1 MDPKKVIIG
10 GIALIVI
17 VVSIGLILRGC
28 RSPGEEVQS
37 ALALEMGT
45 ILGDEIIRQLDADGS
60 VVVITRP
67 MGENVRQKA
76 MEEVKSLRRALEK
89 DSNIEVKSVVELTA
103 DDYSGYSPMFRGRGL
118 PLATLLRLM
127 DENPGVD
134 ALVSLAG
141 QPLMHEELED
151 LPETRPKIFC
161 LAVSTLPLRDLFEWS
176 VVDAAVVK
184 GEVSSDGDGPR
195 YEVITQETVEYLEF

>member
-10 GIALIVI
+10 GIAFIAIIVSTG
-17 VVSIGLILRGC
+17 VLLRGC
-28 RSPGEEVQS
+28 SSPGEEVQS
-37 ALALEMGT
+37 ALALEVGT
-45 ILGDEIIRQLDADGS
+45 ILGDEIIRQLDGDGS

-67 MGENVRQKA
+67 LGEHVRQKA
-76 MEEVKSLRRALEK
+76 MEEVKSLRRAVEK
-89 DSNIEVKSVVELTA
+89 GSNIEVKSVVELTA
-103 DDYSGYSPMFRGRGL
+103 EDYAGFSPMFQGRGL
-118 PLATLLRLM
+118 PSATLLRLM

-184 GEVSSDGDGPR
+184 GEVSSEGGGPR